1 MKIAQIAPLTESVP
15 PRLYGGTER
24 IVSYLT
30 EELIKQ
36 GHHVTLFAS
45 GDSRTAAELVPCCDV
60 ALRFNPNV
68 QNHIPHHILMLER
81 VRERANEFDVLH
93 FHVDVLHFPIIRD
106 FARQTVTTLHGR
118 LDLADLAD
126 LYTAFSQ
133 IPLVSIS
140 LDQRRPMPSVNWV
153 GMVHHGLPRDV
164 LPFRAKGSGYLAFL
178 GRISP
183 EKGPQTAIEI
193 AVRAG
198 MPLKIA
204 AKVDKVDKSFWEE
217 SVEPLVLGNSNVEFL
232 GEINEAQKAEFLG
245 NATAL
250 LFPIDWPEPFG
261 LVTIEA
267 MACGTPVIAFNRGA
281 VPEVIDNGV
290 SGSIVNGLDEAVDA
304 TRRIGALD
312 RARVRQTFEQR
323 FSVERMCGEYVEIY
337 RSLMEGKRERLA
349 HQAEA

>member
-1 MKIAQIAPLTESVP
+1 
-15 PRLYGGTER
+15 
-24 IVSYLT
+24 
-30 EELIKQ
+30 
-36 GHHVTLFAS
+36 
-45 GDSRTAAELVPCCDV
+45 
-60 ALRFNPNV
+60 
-68 QNHIPHHILMLER
+68 
-81 VRERANEFDVLH
+81 
-93 FHVDVLHFPIIRD
+93 
-106 FARQTVTTLHGR
+106 
-118 LDLADLAD
+118 
-126 LYTAFSQ
+126 
-133 IPLVSIS
+133 
-140 LDQRRPMPSVNWV
+140 
-153 GMVHHGLPRDV
+153 
-164 LPFRAKGSGYLAFL
+164 
-178 GRISP
+178 
-183 EKGPQTAIEI
+183 
-193 AVRAG
+193 